1 MDLPEL
7 AGMTVKSHAVYSNT
21 LAVGVR
27 IETQRAGL
35 CIRLAGEAEAAAAAE
50 QRLGYL
56 SYLCLLQQGRTL
68 GLKNYV
74 NITIKK

>member
-35 CIRLAGEAEAAAAAE
+35 CIRLAGEAEAAAAE